1 MVKLTG
7 EQVIT
12 AMLARGMYMYMDG
25 GKLKMGFLNGSRI
38 PKEAV
43 EWLRPY
49 KEKIIK
55 ALDRNNAY
63 RLDREIRSGLGG
75 CWLKDHMEAMDRLK
89 GKVSGWTDQR
99 YRLTAWAMVLA
110 TERLSPGRRRDEEET
125 PSPVETVSPV
135 KVEEGE
141 GPESERRTGRLPV
154 QDMRRWAV

>member
-55 ALDRNNAY
+55 ALDRNNDY
-63 RLDREIRSGLGG
+63 RLDREIQSGLGD

-135 KVEEGE
+135 KVEGE
-141 GPESERRTGRLPV
+141 GPETERHTGRLPV
-154 QDMRRWAV
+154 QDMKRWAV